1 MNSSLLDLTG
11 KVAIVTGAGRGIG
24 RAISIEFARAG
35 AEVVAAARTGSEI
48 EETATLIRDKGGKAL
63 AVPVDVLDI
72 ERIKEMLRKTL
83 DTFGKVDILV
93 NNAGGL
99 PDNVI
104 AGFNHG
110 YVLNFSVEDWRA
122 EIELNLNSIFYCCKI
137 VGEEMVRRAS
147 GNIINISSG
156 QGLGPFP
163 GFGAAAAAR
172 AGVINFT
179 KTLAFE
185 WAPYNIRVNSLAPGV
200 TETPL
205 TTKDFE
211 TDPGL
216 REARLGNISM
226 GRFGKPEEMAA
237 VALFLAS
244 PCSSFVTGE
253 TIFAS
258 GGRISPLPPGYTAYL
273 RAAREK
279 TGGEQV

>member
-48 EETATLIRDKGGKAL
+48 EETATLIRDEGGKAL
-63 AVPVDVLDI
+63 AVPVDVLNI

-99 PDNVI
+99 PDNVT

-137 VGEEMVRRAS
+137 VGEAMVRQAS

-200 TETPL
+200 TETSL
-205 TTKDFE
+205 TKKDFE

-279 TGGEQV
+279 TGREQV

>member
-1 MNSSLLDLTG
+1 MSASLLDLTD
-11 KVAIVTGAGRGIG
+11 KVAVVTGAGRGIG
-24 RAISIEFARAG
+24 RAIAIQFARAG
-35 AEVVAAARTGSEI
+35 AEVVAAARTVSEI
-48 EETATLIRDKGGKAL
+48 EETAALIRDEGGKAL
-63 AVPVDVLDI
+63 AVPVDVLNI

-83 DTFGKVDILV
+83 DSFGKVDILV

-99 PDNVI
+99 PDNVTP
-104 AGFNHG
+104 GFNHG
-110 YVLNFSVEDWRA
+110 YVLNLSFEDWKA

-137 VGEEMVRRAS
+137 VGEAMVRQAS

-163 GFGAAAAAR
+163 GFGASAAAR

-200 TETPL
+200 TETSL

-216 REARLGNISM
+216 REARLGNTSM

-244 PCSSFVTGE
+244 PCSSYLTGE
-253 TIFAS
+253 TIFPS
-258 GGRISPLPPGYTAYL
+258 GGRISGVPPGYTAYL
-273 RAAREK
+273 RATREK
-279 TGGEQV
+279 LREKVP

>member
-1 MNSSLLDLTG
+1 MSSSLLDLTG
-11 KVAIVTGAGRGIG
+11 KVAMVTGAGRGIG
-24 RAISIEFARAG
+24 RAICVEFARAG
-35 AEVVAAARTGSEI
+35 AEVVAASRTVSEI
-48 EETATLIRDKGGKAL
+48 EETAALIRAEGGKAL
-63 AVPVDVLDI
+63 AIPVDVLDI
-72 ERIKEMLRKTL
+72 GRIQALLSKTIHA
-83 DTFGKVDILV
+83 FGKVDILV

-99 PDNVI
+99 PDNVTPS
-104 AGFNHG
+104 FNHG
-110 YVLNFSVEDWRA
+110 YVLNLPIEDWKA

-137 VGEEMVRRAS
+137 IGEAMVQRTS

-156 QGLGPFP
+156 MGLGPFP

-205 TTKDFE
+205 TAKDFAE
-211 TDPGL
+211 DPGL

-226 GRFGKPEEMAA
+226 GRFAKPEEMAA

-244 PCSSFVTGE
+244 PCSSYLTGE
-253 TIFAS
+253 IIFPS
-258 GGRISPLPPGYTAYL
+258 GGRISSVPPGYTAYL
-273 RAAREK
+273 RAARKKSRKEPS
-279 TGGEQV
+279 